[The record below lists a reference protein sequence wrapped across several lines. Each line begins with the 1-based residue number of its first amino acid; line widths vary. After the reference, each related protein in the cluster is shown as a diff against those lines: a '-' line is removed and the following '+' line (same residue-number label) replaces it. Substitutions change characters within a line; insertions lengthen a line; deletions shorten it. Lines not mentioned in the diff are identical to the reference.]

1 MTRNPF
7 GARQNLGEEEIS
19 EMAVDKSTPFVE
31 DHVFF
36 HFFPIKD
43 VFAPIIF
50 QYVTRLGVFSECIY
64 GRLKIA
70 NSPQLRV
77 FNKNGLANDSTSTT
91 RIVTARAAGR
101 NPRGTTLVANG
112 MILAHKKPIQ
122 CSNISGKLMSMGV
135 PGVGKCPDSSQK
147 TQLKLGDII

>member
-1 MTRNPF
+1 MTRNPP

-19 EMAVDKSTPFVE
+19 EMAVDKSTAFVE

-77 FNKNGLANDSTSTT
+77 KKINKKACERFNINNSNRDRTCGGSESQQPWWRRDDPGNHDEHGS
-91 RIVTARAAGR
+91 
-101 NPRGTTLVANG
+101 PRGW
-112 MILAHKKPIQ
+112 
-122 CSNISGKLMSMGV
+122 
-135 PGVGKCPDSSQK
+135 
-147 TQLKLGDII
+147 